1 MRIITGTA
9 RGTKLKT
16 LEGLNTRPT
25 TEMCKEGVFSAIQF
39 ELHDRNVLDL
49 FGGCGQM
56 ALEAL
61 SRGAERAVIVD
72 SSRAACEVI
81 KENAQ
86 KTKLMKQ
93 CRVVTSDWK
102 EYLRGASGREK
113 FDLIFLDPP
122 YQEGVLDDVLH
133 RLQYSEVVAKGAII
147 ICESDKD
154 GIPNP
159 VEGWQ
164 SKLYRYG
171 KTYVTIVRVPEDEET
186 TVSEEA

>member
-16 LEGLNTRPT
+16 LPGNVTRPT
-25 TEMCKEGVFSAIQF
+25 TEICKEGVVSAIQF
-39 ELHDRNVLDL
+39 ELHSRTVLDL

-61 SRGAERAVIVD
+61 SRGAERAVIID

-93 CRVVTSDWK
+93 CRVVTADWK
-102 EYLRGASGREK
+102 EYLRGASGKEQ
-113 FDLIFLDPP
+113 FGLVFLDPP
-122 YQEGVLDDVLH
+122 YTEGILDDILH
-133 RLQYSEVVAKGAII
+133 RLQYSEVLAKGAII
-147 ICESDKD
+147 IAESDKN

-159 VEGWQ
+159 VEGWT

-171 KTYVTIVRVPEDEET
+171 KTYVTILRVPEEDGE
-186 TVSEEA
+186 

>member
-1 MRIITGTA
+1 MRVITGTA

-16 LEGLNTRPT
+16 LDGLNTRPT

-39 ELHDRNVLDL
+39 ELHDRSVLDL

-72 SSRAACEVI
+72 SSRAACEII
-81 KENAQ
+81 KENAM
-86 KTKLMKQ
+86 KTRLMKQ
-93 CRVVTSDWK
+93 CRIVTADWK
-102 EYLRGASGREK
+102 EYLRGVSGREK

-122 YQEGVLDDVLH
+122 YQEGILDEILH
-133 RLQYSEVVAKGAII
+133 RLQYLEILAPGAIVV
-147 ICESDKD
+147 CESDKD
-154 GIPNP
+154 GLPNP
-159 VEGWQ
+159 VDGWT

-171 KTYVTIVRVPEDEET
+171 KSYVTMVRVPKEEQ
-186 TVSEEA
+186 E

>member
-16 LEGLNTRPT
+16 LEGKETRPT

-39 ELHDRNVLDL
+39 ELHDRIVLDL
-49 FGGCGQM
+49 FGGSGQM

-72 SSRAACEVI
+72 SSRAACEII

-93 CRVVTSDWK
+93 CRVVTADWK
-102 EYLRGASGREK
+102 EYIRGASGKER
-113 FDLIFLDPP
+113 FDLVFLDPP
-122 YQEGVLDDVLH
+122 YALRLLPKVLAELYDADMLND
-133 RLQYSEVVAKGAII
+133 GALV
-147 ICESDKD
+147 IC
-154 GIPNP
+154 
-159 VEGWQ
+159 
-164 SKLYRYG
+164 
-171 KTYVTIVRVPEDEET
+171 EDEEGGLHEDVMVEARYSLVKT
-186 TVSEEA
+186 NRYGRVHITILTPITEEE

>member
-16 LEGLNTRPT
+16 LAGNDTRPT
-25 TEMCKEGVFSAIQF
+25 TEICKEGVFSAIQF
-39 ELHDRNVLDL
+39 ELHDRTVLDL

-61 SRGAERAVIVD
+61 SRGAEKAVIVD

-81 KENAQ
+81 KENAT

-102 EYLRGASGREK
+102 EYIRGASGREK
-113 FDLIFLDPP
+113 FGLVFLDPP
-122 YQEGVLDDVLH
+122 YQEGILDDVLH
-133 RLQYSEVVAKGAII
+133 RLQYSELLSDGAIVV
-147 ICESDKD
+147 CESDKD
-154 GIPNP
+154 GIPAP
-159 VEGWQ
+159 IDGW
-164 SKLYRYG
+164 SNKLYRYG
-171 KTYVTIVRVPEDEET
+171 KTYVTIMRVPEEET
-186 TVSEEA
+186 EE

>member
-16 LEGLNTRPT
+16 LEGKDTRPT

-49 FGGCGQM
+49 FGGSGQM

-61 SRGAERAVIVD
+61 SRGAEKAVIVD

-93 CRVVTSDWK
+93 CRVVTADWK
-102 EYLRGASGREK
+102 EYIRGASGRER
-113 FDLIFLDPP
+113 FDLVFLDPP
-122 YQEGVLDDVLH
+122 YQEGILDDILH
-133 RLQYSEVVAKGAII
+133 KLQYSDLLAPGAIVV
-147 ICESDKD
+147 CESDKD
-154 GIPNP
+154 GIPTP
-159 VEGWQ
+159 VDGY
-164 SKLYRYG
+164 SCKLYRYG
-171 KTYVTIVRVPEDEET
+171 KTQVTIMRVPEE
-186 TVSEEA
+186 EEA

>member
-16 LEGLNTRPT
+16 LSGIDTRPT
-25 TEMCKEGVFSAIQF
+25 TEMCKEAVFSVIQF
-39 ELHDRNVLDL
+39 ELHDRSVLDL
-49 FGGCGQM
+49 FGGSGQM

-61 SRGAERAVIVD
+61 SRGAEKAVIVD
-72 SSRAACEVI
+72 NSRSACEVI

-102 EYLRGASGREK
+102 EYIRGASGKEK
-113 FDLIFLDPP
+113 FGLVFLDPP
-122 YQEGVLDDVLH
+122 YAEGILNDVIH
-133 RLQYSEVVAKGAII
+133 RLQYSELLSDGAII
-147 ICESDKD
+147 IAESDQN
-154 GIPNP
+154 GIPNE

-171 KTYVTIVRVPEDEET
+171 KSFVTVFRVPQKEE
-186 TVSEEA
+186 EE

>member
-16 LEGLNTRPT
+16 LEGRDTRPT
-25 TEMCKEGVFSAIQF
+25 TEICKEGVFSAIQF

-72 SSRAACEVI
+72 ASRAACEVI
-81 KENAQ
+81 KENAL

-102 EYLRGASGREK
+102 EYIRGASGREK
-113 FDLIFLDPP
+113 FDLVFLDPP
-122 YQEGVLDDVLH
+122 YQEGILDDILH
-133 RLQYSEVVAKGAII
+133 RLQYSELLEKGAII
-147 ICESDKD
+147 VCESDKD
-154 GIPNP
+154 GIPAP
-159 VEGWQ
+159 VDNWAC
-164 SKLYRYG
+164 KMYRYG
-171 KTYVTIVRVPEDEET
+171 KTYVTIMRVPEEDAE
-186 TVSEEA
+186 

>member
-16 LEGLNTRPT
+16 LPGNDTRPT
-25 TEMCKEGVFSAIQF
+25 TEICKEAVFSVIQF
-39 ELHDRNVLDL
+39 ELHDRVMLDL

-72 SSRAACEVI
+72 ASRAACEII

-102 EYLRGASGREK
+102 EYIRGASGREK
-113 FDLIFLDPP
+113 FDLVYLDPP
-122 YQEGVLDDVLH
+122 YQEGILDEVMH
-133 RLQYSEVVAKGAII
+133 RLQYSELLADDAIV
-147 ICESDKD
+147 ICESDKN

-159 VEGWQ
+159 IDGFR

-171 KTYVTIVRVPEDEET
+171 KTYVTVFRRENGEE
-186 TVSEEA
+186 E

>member
-1 MRIITGTA
+1 MRIITGIA

-16 LEGLNTRPT
+16 LSGNDTRPT
-25 TEMCKEGVFSAIQF
+25 TEICKEGVFSAIQF
-39 ELHDRNVLDL
+39 DLHDRIVLDL

-72 SSRAACEVI
+72 NSRAACEVI
-81 KENAQ
+81 KENAI

-102 EYLRGASGREK
+102 EYIRGASGKEK
-113 FDLIFLDPP
+113 FGLVFLDPP
-122 YQEGVLDDVLH
+122 YAEGILDDVLH
-133 RLQYSEVVAKGAII
+133 RLQYSELLSEGAII
-147 ICESDKD
+147 IAESDQNGISAPVD
-154 GIPNP
+154 GWN
-159 VEGWQ
+159 

-171 KTYVTIVRVPEDEET
+171 KTYVTIIRVPEEEK
-186 TVSEEA
+186 E

>member
-9 RGTKLKT
+9 RGTRLKT
-16 LEGLNTRPT
+16 LPGNDTRPT
-25 TEMCKEGVFSAIQF
+25 TEICKEAVFSAIQF
-39 ELHDRNVLDL
+39 ELHDRVVLDL

-61 SRGAERAVIVD
+61 SRGAERAVIND
-72 SSRAACEVI
+72 SSRAACEII
-81 KENAQ
+81 KENAT

-113 FDLIFLDPP
+113 FGLVFLDPP
-122 YQEGVLDDVLH
+122 YQEGILDEILH
-133 RLQYSEVVAKGAII
+133 RILYSDILEKGAII

-154 GIPNP
+154 GIPNEI
-159 VEGWQ
+159 EGYT

-171 KTYVTIVRVPEDEET
+171 KTYVTIIRVPEEE
-186 TVSEEA
+186 